1 MNAVNVMKRT
11 LTKPVSE
18 LARMKGSLSEL
29 VLCSE
34 KEMTSCSLQVLSPTG
49 SPGRFLLA
57 MLVDRS
63 CPLGFL
69 LHCLKKMDH
78 QDAVQYLTTTGTHT
92 HTLTCSEVFFLGPWP
107 TAMTVMWDRTTS
119 DVTNFPIGM
128 DRKRSRTSET
138 EVSDG
143 PILSLPRSS

>member
-1 MNAVNVMKRT
+1 MKR
-11 LTKPVSE
+11 
-18 LARMKGSLSEL
+18 SLSEL
-29 VLCSE
+29 VVCSE

-92 HTLTCSEVFFLGPWP
+92 RTHTHTLIPTDPRCSPALRCFSWGPP
-107 TAMTVMWDRTTS
+107 PNDCNVGQ
-119 DVTNFPIGM
+119 NY
-128 DRKRSRTSET
+128 
-138 EVSDG
+138 
-143 PILSLPRSS
+143 